1 MRLLARAIALL
12 LLGLAWQGVARADGP
27 LAPLDTSSP
36 SATMQSFASELAEV
50 ENKFV
55 AYRDNQTR
63 DNFFALLQGS
73 DRIRQLFDMSELP
86 PAVRLKASGEAIGY
100 MIDILNRLPPIPPQ
114 AIPGAPGRDWGALP
128 DTWTV
133 PETEIHITRVK
144 DGPRAGAY
152 LFSPDTVA
160 RLSEFYARIIDYPPL
175 RATRY
180 RSWREEEIRLT
191 GPLIPAAVRNAIP
204 RPLLHPVLGTP
215 LWKIL
220 FVAVMT
226 VALVGVLYGWSVLA
240 SRLARQASPVRALLW
255 HMTTPVLV
263 AVLGAISVGFCLV
276 ELNLSGTFAEAVTL
290 FDTVLLNIAAAWAA
304 WLVCSLVVETIIASP
319 HVPDDSYDANLLRLG
334 ARVCGPLA
342 AASVLVYGASTI
354 GVPAL
359 GLVAGLGVGGIAL
372 ALAAQPTI
380 ENLIGGLTI
389 FADRP
394 FRVGDTIQF
403 TGGAGR
409 VETIG
414 PRSTRIRGVDG
425 TMTSVPNG
433 DLAKLHIT
441 NLARRTRCLFDQ
453 HFGLPPDTPAEQL
466 RALLEALRTELA
478 AQPMLEKAAGLP
490 RARLT
495 TYSSTEVALEIQA
508 YVLTTNWDEFLAI
521 QEQLILRISAILGEL
536 GIVPVAKPAEAGPPR
551 PGPR

>member
-1 MRLLARAIALL
+1 MRLLACAIALL
-12 LLGLAWQGVARADGP
+12 LLGLARPGVARADGP

-36 SATMQSFASELAEV
+36 SATIQSFFSELGKV
-50 ENKFV
+50 EERFV
-55 AYRDNQTR
+55 AYRDSQTR
-63 DNFFALLQGS
+63 ETFFALLAAS
-73 DRIRQLFDMSELP
+73 DRIRQVFDVSELP

-100 MIDILNRLPPIPPQ
+100 MIDILNRLPAIPPRS
-114 AIPGAPGRDWGALP
+114 IPGAPGHDWATLP
-128 DTWTV
+128 ASWTI
-133 PETEIHITRVK
+133 PDTEIHISRVK
-144 DGPRAGAY
+144 DGPQAGAY

-160 RLSEFYARIIDYPPL
+160 RLPEFYARIIAYPPL
-175 RATRY
+175 RPTRY

-191 GPLIPAAVRNAIP
+191 GPMIPAAVRNAIP
-204 RPLLHPVLGTP
+204 QPLLQPVLGSP

-226 VALVGVLYGWSVLA
+226 VALVGILYGWSVMA
-240 SRLARQASPVRALLW
+240 SRFARQASPVRALLW

-304 WLVCSLVVETIIASP
+304 WLACSLLVETIIASP
-319 HVPDDSYDANLLRLG
+319 RVPDDSYDANLLRLA
-334 ARVCGPLA
+334 ARVCSPLA
-342 AASVLVYGASTI
+342 AAAVLVYGASTI

-372 ALAAQPTI
+372 ALAAQSTI

-403 TGGAGR
+403 SGRTGT
-409 VETIG
+409 VEAIG
-414 PRSTRIRGVDG
+414 PRSTRMRGQDG

-433 DLAKLHIT
+433 DLAKQHIT
-441 NLARRTRCLFDQ
+441 NLARRSRCLFDQ
-453 HFGLPPDTPAEQL
+453 RFGLPPDTPAELL
-466 RALLEALRTELA
+466 RTLLEALRRELA
-478 AQPMLEKAAGLP
+478 AQPMLEKTAGLP

-495 TYSSTEVALEIQA
+495 AYSSTEIALEIQA
-508 YVLTTNWDEFLAI
+508 YVLTTSWDEFLAI
-521 QEQLILRISAILGEL
+521 QEQLILRITAILGEL
-536 GIVPVAKPAEAGPPR
+536 GIVPVAKLAV
-551 PGPR
+551 PGPVRPQPG